1 MTRPKMSFF
10 VCKTSTWIKNATI
23 SDLIS
28 ANKILTFV
36 QNAPAY
42 IHIPTLNFESCYI
55 KLFLDASLKNLQ
67 NGGSHGDFLV
77 LLSDKFN
84 NIAPITWSS
93 IKLKRVAQSTLV
105 AETLALSDGCDM
117 SFFIASLATEM
128 IHSKHSKDINIK
140 GYTDN
145 YSPYETLNTRKS
157 INVYINFF

>member
-1 MTRPKMSFF
+1 M
-10 VCKTSTWIKNATI
+10 
-23 SDLIS
+23 
-28 ANKILTFV
+28 
-36 QNAPAY
+36 
-42 IHIPTLNFESCYI
+42 
-55 KLFLDASLKNLQ
+55 DASLKNLL

-105 AETLALSDGCDM
+105 AETLALSHGCDM

-145 YSPYETLNTRKS
+145 YSPYEILNTRKS